1 MKRILILTILMG
13 SLVSP
18 GMVLAQGNTMDDIH
32 LFQTYLRDTPIALT
46 PYGEA
51 GLCYDD
57 YDNGSKTFF
66 GIQGGFPI
74 FGQME
79 FGVNTGVIYFDPD
92 SRGSETELSDCTVS
106 GRYDIKRFLS
116 FMPDVTKASAGAYAT
131 LPIGGKDVGEDKTDF
146 GIFTAVRHP
155 IDNGM
160 VFTGV
165 VGFDWLET
173 VNAGGQK
180 DRDFSL
186 LLGGGAIYPI
196 NERLHVIGE
205 FNFRSE
211 IDYMLLTGGVD
222 YELRIDHRVRGAL
235 GAGLDDGAPD
245 LTLMISY
252 AVSF

>member
-1 MKRILILTILMG
+1 MKRIFLIAIFI
-13 SLVSP
+13 VSMLGP
-18 GMVLAQGNTMDDIH
+18 SMALAQGNTIDDIH

-51 GLCYDD
+51 VLRYDD

-74 FGQME
+74 SEQLE
-79 FGVNTGVIYFDPD
+79 LGVNTGVIYFDPD
-92 SRGSETELSDCTVS
+92 RRDSETELSDLTIS
-106 GRYDIKRFLS
+106 GRYNIKRFLA
-116 FMPDVTKASAGAYAT
+116 FMPDATKVSAGAYAT

-146 GIFTAVRHP
+146 GLFTAIRHP
-155 IDNGM
+155 IANGV

-173 VNAGGQK
+173 VNAKGEE

-186 LLGGGAIYPI
+186 LLGGGAIYPV
-196 NERLHVIGE
+196 NDRLHVVGE
-205 FNFRSE
+205 LNFQSE
-211 IDYMLLTGGVD
+211 VDYMLLIGGVD
-222 YELRIDHRVRGAL
+222 YELRIDNRLRGAI